1 MLPPSGLGLN
11 RTGNRK
17 LMLSLKGSVYF
28 LMEYECELGTK
39 IAFVEFMPS
48 FEFLTVVLAF

>member
-17 LMLSLKGSVYF
+17 LMRSLKGSVYF

-39 IAFVEFMPS
+39 TVFVEFMPS